1 MPDSSANC
9 RSATTCLP
17 LFGGSQK
24 LTVKVRILVDTAIGK
39 MGHRLAELGEGAC
52 VNGFALKMI
61 LDDFASSRDEPFIL
75 KVPSKVA

>member
-1 MPDSSANC
+1 
-9 RSATTCLP
+9 
-17 LFGGSQK
+17 
-24 LTVKVRILVDTAIGK
+24 VRILVDTAIGK